1 MSSKDLLK
9 SILESFYGNGE
20 HCISYLSLTDRLMN
34 EVQNVLDDDVV
45 AIDLKYDFE
54 PLKPFLE
61 IVKEEKPEI
70 IVLTGDLVDCRKTDI
85 EKGLDYFANL

>member
-54 PLKPFLE
+54 PLTPFLE
-61 IVKEEKPEI
+61 LVKAEKP
-70 IVLTGDLVDCRKTDI
+70 
-85 EKGLDYFANL
+85 